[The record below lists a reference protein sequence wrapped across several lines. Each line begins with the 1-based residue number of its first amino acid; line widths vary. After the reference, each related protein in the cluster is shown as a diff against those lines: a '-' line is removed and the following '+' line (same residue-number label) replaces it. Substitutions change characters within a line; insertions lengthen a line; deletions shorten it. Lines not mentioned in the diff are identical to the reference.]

1 MHNMHVAGIEDLIA
15 PLKQRMEMLEEEN
28 RALKT
33 HLAQARQ
40 ELAELKR
47 GVGIAVYV
55 GGKPVAT
62 GTGPGMPDVLP
73 TSGTPPPGARPLAT
87 PAMLHEPP
95 PPDVAPLPV
104 APPHAYARQGTAPD
118 ARQDGA
124 GRQSSRNVNYADYFI
139 D

>member
-1 MHNMHVAGIEDLIA
+1 MHNIHAAGIEDLIA

-47 GVGIAVYV
+47 GVGIAVFV

-73 TSGTPPPGARPLAT
+73 TGGAPPPGARPLAT

-95 PPDVAPLPV
+95 PPDVAPLPG
-104 APPHAYARQGTAPD
+104 PPPQAYTRQGAAPD
-118 ARQDGA
+118 GRQDGA
-124 GRQSSRNVNYADYFI
+124 GRHSSRNVNYADYFI